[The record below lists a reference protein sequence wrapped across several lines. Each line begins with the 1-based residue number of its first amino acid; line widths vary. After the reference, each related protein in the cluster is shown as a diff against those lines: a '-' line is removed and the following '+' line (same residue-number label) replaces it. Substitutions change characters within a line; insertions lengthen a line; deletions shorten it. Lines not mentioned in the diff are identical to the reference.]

1 MRQIEVRIG
10 YGEPYEAIEGSTL
23 TLDEG
28 SLVVLDSNGSDVAI
42 YAPGAW
48 LSARFVP
55 ERPVIVN
62 TPEPGEPVR
71 PT

>member
-28 SLVVLDSNGSDVAI
+28 ALIVLDDNASDVAI

-48 LSARFVP
+48 LSARFV
-55 ERPVIVN
+55 
-62 TPEPGEPVR
+62 TPDPDPAAEHQPA
-71 PT
+71 